1 MAELTQAEV
10 DKFLAA
16 QESEKKKP
24 KATQIKREEFVPTEE
39 EEEEVGKHFKKTTPR
54 VLTPDE
60 VRGGPASEPSTEQGE
75 SDDAPAGQWP
85 DHETIT
91 IAREKHVS
99 DWEEG
104 IHEVT
109 IERTFTGPGK
119 DTFHRDENGEPKDI
133 TLLHVGFIADNGL
146 RVQKRMTMSLH
157 EKSNLGKLT
166 TAIFGAPPDSIS
178 TDDLVGKKV
187 RVVIE
192 NQVNK
197 NGHEWA
203 TIVQFLASTKF
214 KSGGGV

>member
-24 KATQIKREEFVPTEE
+24 KATQIKREESLPTEE

-60 VRGGPASEPSTEQGE
+60 VRGGTATEPKQGE
-75 SDDAPAGQWP
+75 SDDTPAGQWP
-85 DHETIT
+85 DHESIT
-91 IAREKHVS
+91 ISREKHVS

-157 EKSNLGKLT
+157 EKSNLSKLT

-178 TDDLVGKKV
+178 TDDLIGKKV

-192 NQVNK
+192 NHVNK

-203 TIVQFLASTKF
+203 TIVSFMPSSKQF
-214 KSGGGV
+214 SGVK